1 MIDIRMTISVA
12 LLAWDRYALTP
23 PFLNAAK
30 LSSGK
35 SYNNN
40 NNNNNKYALDALF

>member
-12 LLAWDRYALTP
+12 LLAWGRYALTP
-23 PFLNAAK
+23 PFLSAAK
-30 LSSGK
+30 LSSAK

-40 NNNNNKYALDALF
+40 KHTWCIILKTIN